1 MKPAL
6 LSVKELA
13 HELGVSVQS
22 IRRAYWH
29 GLIPGYRFHK
39 MLRFDLECVRQT
51 LLARGVTTTKR
62 RSSARPSA
70 VADGALSQKAPDL
83 SNGGAISN

>member
-1 MKPAL
+1 MKPTL

-29 GLIPGYRFHK
+29 GLIPGYRIHK
-39 MLRFDLECVRQT
+39 MLRFDVERVRQIFLERGNNT
-51 LLARGVTTTKR
+51 MARR
-62 RSSARPSA
+62 NCAQPSA
-70 VADGALSQKAPDL
+70 GADGATSPPAP
-83 SNGGAISN
+83 AR

>member
-22 IRRAYWH
+22 IRRAYWR
-29 GLIPGYRFHK
+29 GVIPGYRIHK
-39 MLRFDLECVRQT
+39 MLRFDI
-51 LLARGVTTTKR
+51 
-62 RSSARPSA
+62 
-70 VADGALSQKAPDL
+70 DGAG
-83 SNGGAISN
+83 NFAIWPNMRR